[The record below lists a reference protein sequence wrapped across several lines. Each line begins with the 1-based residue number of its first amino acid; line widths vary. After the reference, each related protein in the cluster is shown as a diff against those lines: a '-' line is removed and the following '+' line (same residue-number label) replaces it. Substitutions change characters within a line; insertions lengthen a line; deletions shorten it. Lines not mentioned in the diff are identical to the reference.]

1 MITMVSTIA
10 NGGTYIQPRVVK
22 GTIDSQTGERK
33 EVEVVKK
40 DRVISEETAKN
51 VLSMMESVVAEGTGK
66 NSQVKGYR
74 IGGKTGTSE
83 DGVNTGKYVTSF
95 IGVAPIS
102 NPTVA
107 VLITL
112 YNPTGEG
119 GHQGGGVAAPIG
131 SQIFGEVL
139 PYLELIKDGEL
150 EEEMKKEVEVPNIE
164 GITIKEAEKILKENN
179 LKLVISNEQEGMDKE
194 NTTVKIQTPK
204 ESIKVK
210 EQSNV
215 YVDW

>member
-1 MITMVSTIA
+1 M
-10 NGGTYIQPRVVK
+10 QPRVVK
-22 GTIDSQTGERK
+22 GVVDSQTEEKK
-33 EVEVVKK
+33 EIETVKK

-51 VLSMMESVVAEGTGK
+51 VLSMMESVVADGTGR

-102 NPTVA
+102 NPSVA

-139 PYLELIKDGEL
+139 PYLEVVKDGEQ
-150 EEEMKKEVEVPNIE
+150 EEQVTEVEVPSIE
-164 GITIKEAEKILKENN
+164 GNNLKEAASILKENN
-179 LKLVISNEQEGMDKE
+179 LQLVINNEQEGMDKE
-194 NTTVKIQTPK
+194 NTVVKEQTPK
-204 ESIKVK
+204 AGIKIK
-210 EQSNV
+210 QGTNV

>member
-1 MITMVSTIA
+1 MLI
-10 NGGTYIQPRVVK
+10 GGTYVQPRIVK
-22 GTIDSQTGERK
+22 AIVDSQTGERK
-33 EVEVVKK
+33 EVEVIKK

-66 NSQVKGYR
+66 NAQVKGYR

-102 NPTVA
+102 DPQVA

-139 PYLELIKDGEL
+139 PYLEIPKDDENNV
-150 EEEMKKEVEVPNIE
+150 EVIEQVEVPNVEGLTVEEADKVLEELGLEMYTEEEQTEEIDAKNTIIRSQTPSK
-164 GITIKEAEKILKENN
+164 GITVNK
-179 LKLVISNEQEGMDKE
+179 G
-194 NTTVKIQTPK
+194 
-204 ESIKVK
+204 
-210 EQSNV
+210 SNV
-215 YVDW
+215 FVEF